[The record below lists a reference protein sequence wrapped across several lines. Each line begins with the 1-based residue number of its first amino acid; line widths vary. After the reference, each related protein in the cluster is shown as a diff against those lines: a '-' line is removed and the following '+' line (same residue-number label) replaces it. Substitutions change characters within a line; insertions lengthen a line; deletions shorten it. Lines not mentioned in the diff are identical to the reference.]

1 MKLDRPK
8 DSKGKAPL
16 KKQDHHNK
24 VWYKKFENLV
34 NFQHAHRGRMDV
46 KRRENKKWSY

>member
-24 VWYKKFENLV
+24 VWYKKFVGIDL
-34 NFQHAHRGRMDV
+34 FQPKISPTLSFSGMYR
-46 KRRENKKWSY
+46 K